1 VEIKFREKDILKSI
15 HRIDASIAGL
25 KANGNPTAEE
35 AAEIEKTVA
44 ERVLVLKPIYHQVA
58 VHFADLHDTPK
69 CMLSKGV
76 IQDIVPWKK
85 SRNTLYWRLKRRL
98 LQNQI
103 QKVITKSNDAI
114 QDDVAYEMLRRWFVE
129 DKGTTAV
136 SVFSVS
142 VSRWCLLSVSCSR
155 TCGTTT
161 RPWCN
166 GCPASWTTPT
176 APWWPT
182 R

>member
-1 VEIKFREKDILKSI
+1 MYKHFFVYLNIIFIYIVDTTVIFKIFYYRGGVLEPEGIVEIKFREKDILKSI
-15 HRIDASIAGL
+15 HRIDTNILSL
-25 KANGNPTAEE
+25 KANGNPTTEE
-35 AAEIEKTVA
+35 AAEIEKNVA

-76 IQDIVPWKK
+76 IKDIVEWKK
-85 SRNTLYWRLKRRL
+85 SRNILYWRLKRRL

-114 QDDVAYEMLRRWFVE
+114 KDDVAYEMLRRWFVE

-136 SVFSVS
+136 SILFIIM
-142 VSRWCLLSVSCSR
+142 
-155 TCGTTT
+155 
-161 RPWCN
+161 
-166 GCPASWTTPT
+166 
-176 APWWPT
+176 
-182 R
+182 

>member
-1 VEIKFREKDILKSI
+1 MLSCVNYIIMMVQISLLKFVHRGGVLEPEGIVEIKFREKDILKSI
-15 HRIDASIAGL
+15 HRIDTNILSL
-25 KANGNPTAEE
+25 KANGSPTPEE
-35 AAEIEKTVA
+35 AVEIEKNVA
-44 ERVLVLKPIYHQVA
+44 DRVSVLKPIYHQVA
-58 VHFADLHDTPK
+58 IHFADLHDTPK

-76 IQDIVPWKK
+76 IKDIVQWKK

-136 SVFSVS
+136 SII
-142 VSRWCLLSVSCSR
+142 LL
-155 TCGTTT
+155 
-161 RPWCN
+161 
-166 GCPASWTTPT
+166 
-176 APWWPT
+176 
-182 R
+182 

>member
-1 VEIKFREKDILKSI
+1 MS
-15 HRIDASIAGL
+15 L
-25 KANGNPTAEE
+25 KAHSNPTPEE
-35 AAEIEKTVA
+35 AIEIEKDVA
-44 ERVLVLKPIYHQVA
+44 DRVSVLKPIYHQVA

-76 IQDIVPWKK
+76 IKDIVQWKK
-85 SRNTLYWRLKRRL
+85 SRSILYWRLKRRL

-136 SVFSVS
+136 SIIL
-142 VSRWCLLSVSCSR
+142 LLSYKCWAIIFIKYKNS
-155 TCGTTT
+155 
-161 RPWCN
+161 
-166 GCPASWTTPT
+166 
-176 APWWPT
+176 
-182 R
+182 

>member
-1 VEIKFREKDILKSI
+1 MIFVYRGGVLEPEGIVEIKFREKDILKSI
-15 HRIDASIAGL
+15 HRIDKNILSL
-25 KANGNPTAEE
+25 KTNSNPSPEE
-35 AAEIEKTVA
+35 AAEIEKNVA
-44 ERVLVLKPIYHQVA
+44 DRISVLKPIYHQVA

-76 IQDIVPWKK
+76 IKDIVQWKK

-136 SVFSVS
+136 SYSYRNRYIFLNSVIVFSNF
-142 VSRWCLLSVSCSR
+142 W
-155 TCGTTT
+155 
-161 RPWCN
+161 
-166 GCPASWTTPT
+166 
-176 APWWPT
+176 
-182 R
+182 